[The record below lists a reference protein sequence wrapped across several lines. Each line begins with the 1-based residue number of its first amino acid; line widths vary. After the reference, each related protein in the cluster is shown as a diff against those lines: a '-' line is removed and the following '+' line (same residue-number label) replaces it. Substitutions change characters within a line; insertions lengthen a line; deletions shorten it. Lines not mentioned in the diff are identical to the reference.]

1 MNIRRRNRRGSAMT
15 EFALCSTVLI
25 MMAVGGTDLARVF
38 SLGTSLTQA
47 AKAGA
52 QFGAFSSQNA
62 ANTSGIAAAAQ
73 AAAPGVSMQVTSGR
87 TCMCGETAITCGAG
101 TCSSEPVMY
110 LEVQTSA
117 TYGAFM
123 PYWGSASSIPVSG
136 RARLR
141 VK

>member
-1 MNIRRRNRRGSAMT
+1 MTIRRRNRRGSAMT

-62 ANTSGIAAAAQ
+62 ANTSGITAAAL
-73 AAAPGVSMQVTSGR
+73 AAAPGVTMEVTSGR
-87 TCMCGETAITCGAG
+87 TCLCGETAVTCGSG
-101 TCSSEPVMY
+101 TCGSEPVMY
-110 LEVQTSA
+110 LEVQTRA
-117 TYGAFM
+117 TY
-123 PYWGSASSIPVSG
+123 
-136 RARLR
+136 
-141 VK
+141 